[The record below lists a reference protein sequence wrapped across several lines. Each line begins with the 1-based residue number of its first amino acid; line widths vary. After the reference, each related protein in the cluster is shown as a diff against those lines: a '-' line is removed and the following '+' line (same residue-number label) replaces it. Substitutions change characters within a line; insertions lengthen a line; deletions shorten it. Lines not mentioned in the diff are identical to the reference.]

1 MDTRL
6 LEINDDSAN
15 LTPNPRY
22 DLECPTKPILPS
34 SSFSPAQSKTTRVT
48 PRSSS
53 SSDLRKI
60 WAAKN
65 QLIFLSFVIFQGK

>member
-22 DLECPTKPILPS
+22 DLECPTGEDKAVKMPMA
-34 SSFSPAQSKTTRVT
+34 FT
-48 PRSSS
+48 
-53 SSDLRKI
+53 
-60 WAAKN
+60 
-65 QLIFLSFVIFQGK
+65 